1 MAHPLLKVTNLSVD
15 LENNRIL
22 DDINFEVNPGET
34 LALIGP
40 NGAGKSVLFRTLLGM
55 HPYQGKIE
63 WAPNVRLGYVP
74 QRFNVEGDLP
84 ITVGEFLNLR
94 SGKRRQIVKEIE
106 ALGFTKEILKD
117 RLGFLSGGQQQRVL
131 IAWAL
136 LDHPDL
142 LLFDEPT
149 AGVDIAGGETVYS
162 LLNKLQE
169 ERKMTTIIISHE
181 LQIVFQ
187 HATKVLCINKST
199 ICYGPPRTALT
210 GEILS
215 KLFRVEMEHHKE
227 RHHD

>member
-1 MAHPLLKVTNLSVD
+1 MTTPLLKVDNLSVD
-15 LENNRIL
+15 LEKNRIL
-22 DDINFEVNPGET
+22 DNISFEVNQGET

-55 HPYQGKIE
+55 HHYKGRIT
-63 WAPNVRLGYVP
+63 WGPNVKLGYVP
-74 QRFNVEGDLP
+74 QRFDVEPDLP

-94 SGKRRQIVKEIE
+94 SGKRRGVIAEIE

-117 RLGFLSGGQQQRVL
+117 RLGVLSGGQQQRVL

-162 LLNKLQE
+162 LLHKLQT

-181 LQIVFQ
+181 LQVVFQ
-187 HATKVLCINKST
+187 HATKVLCINQST
-199 ICYGPPRTALT
+199 VCYGPPKTALT

-215 KLFRVEMEHHKE
+215 KLFRVEMEHHE
-227 RHHD
+227 EHHHD

>member
-1 MAHPLLKVTNLSVD
+1 MATPLLKVENLSVD
-15 LENNRIL
+15 LEKNRIL
-22 DDINFEVNPGET
+22 DNISFEAYPGET

-55 HPYQGKIE
+55 HPYQGKIK
-63 WAPNVRLGYVP
+63 WGPNVRIGYVP
-74 QRFNVEGDLP
+74 QRFSVEPDLP

-94 SGKRRQIVKEIE
+94 SGKRRGIIAEIE
-106 ALGFTKEILKD
+106 ALGFTKEILQD
-117 RLGFLSGGQQQRVL
+117 RLGVLSGGQQQRVL

-162 LLNKLQE
+162 LLHKLQQ
-169 ERKMTTIIISHE
+169 ERNMTTIIISHE
-181 LQIVFQ
+181 LQVVFQ
-187 HATKVLCINKST
+187 HATKVLCINQST
-199 ICYGPPRTALT
+199 VCYGPPKTALT

-227 RHHD
+227 HHRD